1 AEQQVG
7 QMLDAIGLTA
17 DIDEGDMAMDA
28 IVILTVIKADG
39 SVHLEKGR
47 SDAVDWVT
55 ALGMVTAAQ
64 AVENRGY
71 SLADEDDEP

>member
-1 AEQQVG
+1 EQQVG

-17 DIDEGDMAMDA
+17 DIDEGDMALDA
-28 IVILTVIKADG
+28 IVILKVIKADG
-39 SVHLEKGR
+39 SVHLVTGR
-47 SDAVDWVT
+47 SDAVDWVS

-64 AVENRGY
+64 AVENSGY